1 MTDTTVKVGKER
13 AKALEA
19 AVSAG
24 RAESVEAAVESAV
37 DAWLVEQTLAQTSD
51 EALRKLWREGV
62 DSGDAGELDFAALR
76 AEARRLFSAP

>member
-1 MTDTTVKVGKER
+1 MTDTTIRVDEER

-24 RAESVEAAVESAV
+24 RAESVQATVVSAV
-37 DAWLVEQTLAQTSD
+37 DAWLVEQTLAQASD
-51 EALRKLWREGV
+51 ETLRRLWREGV
-62 DSGDAGELDFAALR
+62 ESGDAGELDFAALK

>member
-1 MTDTTVKVGKER
+1 MTDTTIRVDEER
-13 AKALEA
+13 VKALKS

-37 DAWLVEQTLAQTSD
+37 DAWLVEQALAQASD
-51 EALRKLWREGV
+51 ETLRRIWREGV
-62 DSGDAGELDFAALR
+62 DSGDAGELDFGALK